1 MASRD
6 LTANFIERRNAA
18 LKRRG
23 PGGVQA
29 LTSPRLTAGGTDE
42 GYSLSLM
49 EVCFLID
56 PPSPIPM
63 TLCLWIICCVL
74 IVARH
79 HVMLGGSC
87 TGRRWDSNEYFIQTA
102 LLGSGC

>member
-23 PGGVQA
+23 PGGVKA
-29 LTSPRLTAGGTDE
+29 LVTSPRLTAGGTDE

-49 EVCFLID
+49 EVRYR
-56 PPSPIPM
+56 
-63 TLCLWIICCVL
+63 WVL
-74 IVARH
+74 FFSRS
-79 HVMLGGSC
+79 LSFPEYSC
-87 TGRRWDSNEYFIQTA
+87 
-102 LLGSGC
+102 GSGVEGCGSLVLSSLLTVQVYSWF

>member
-23 PGGVQA
+23 PGGVKA
-29 LTSPRLTAGGTDE
+29 LTSPRLTAGGTDD

-49 EVCFLID
+49 EVRVVVRPTGD
-56 PPSPIPM
+56 PSPTPM
-63 TLCLWIICCVL
+63 
-74 IVARH
+74 APG
-79 HVMLGGSC
+79 LGG
-87 TGRRWDSNEYFIQTA
+87 FIVVFSRLPA
-102 LLGSGC
+102 

>member
-23 PGGVQA
+23 PGGVKA

-49 EVCFLID
+49 EVRLVVL
-56 PPSPIPM
+56 PTLETPVQRPGSPW
-63 TLCLWIICCVL
+63 T
-74 IVARH
+74 
-79 HVMLGGSC
+79 
-87 TGRRWDSNEYFIQTA
+87 
-102 LLGSGC
+102 